1 MSEKENKFRHIRDLN
16 PWFLRYR
23 CSALPTE
30 LSSQLGAIS
39 QVYLEPTETL
49 AVGLLAQ
56 LVEQCTGIA
65 EVIGSNPVHAW
76 IFFRPYF
83 HYCLSSVYNCEGH
96 FYIRFFD
103 CSSHIWFS
111 YIYSHLFT
119 TSWVYSLGTN
129 LITSALPTEL
139 TSQLGTISKV
149 SQVYLEPSW
158 TLTVG
163 LLAQLVERCT
173 GIARVMGSN
182 PVRQTAKIASI
193 FVSST
198 AVHIYMILQSFYNLL
213 AELVSLSLKIHPR
226 EVWFFS
232 LHGDTGCYENEYRN
246 DSV

>member
-49 AVGLLAQ
+49 AVGSLAQ

-83 HYCLSSVYNCEGH
+83 HHCLSSVHNCEGH

-103 CSSHIWFS
+103 CSSYMIF
-111 YIYSHLFT
+111 IYLQSFIHHFMGLF
-119 TSWVYSLGTN
+119 GTN

-173 GIARVMGSN
+173 GIARVMRSN

>member
-1 MSEKENKFRHIRDLN
+1 MHQGIGWTKILSTGYNLIWKRFSLSYEHHLSCSENNVRKREQIQTYTGFEPMI
-16 PWFLRYR
+16 
-23 CSALPTE
+23 SAIPVQRSTTE

-119 TSWVYSLGTN
+119 TSWVY
-129 LITSALPTEL
+129 
-139 TSQLGTISKV
+139 
-149 SQVYLEPSW
+149 LEP
-158 TLTVG
+158 T
-163 LLAQLVERCT
+163 
-173 GIARVMGSN
+173 
-182 PVRQTAKIASI
+182 
-193 FVSST
+193 
-198 AVHIYMILQSFYNLL
+198 
-213 AELVSLSLKIHPR
+213 
-226 EVWFFS
+226 
-232 LHGDTGCYENEYRN
+232 
-246 DSV
+246 